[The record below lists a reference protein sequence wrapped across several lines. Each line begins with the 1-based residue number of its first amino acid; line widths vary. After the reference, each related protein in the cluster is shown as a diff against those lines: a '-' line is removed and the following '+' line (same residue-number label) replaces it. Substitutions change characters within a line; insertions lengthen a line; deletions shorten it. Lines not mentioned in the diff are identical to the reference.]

1 MGGGLQYFSVSP
13 SLFSF
18 GVWDYW
24 FGAWTWQ
31 IMEKSETLNSA
42 VTGVWLR
49 LSPGSRLSRVS
60 KVISRSRKDWD
71 TGATP
76 GPIAGHEVAAGGKL
90 DRSEAA
96 RIWTHEKIFL
106 LNSFYPNWLQVWD
119 IGSTQNADLWKFK
132 VKPWILLKLLD
143 KDAFDIEKLHIS
155 CNIT

>member
-1 MGGGLQYFSVSP
+1 MLFWKRVCWIKVCSKCHICHIHTWFLQKEAACNSFNFAKC
-13 SLFSF
+13 LF
-18 GVWDYW
+18 VNCRY
-24 FGAWTWQ
+24 
-31 IMEKSETLNSA
+31 I
-42 VTGVWLR
+42 R
-49 LSPGSRLSRVS
+49 RVS

-76 GPIAGHEVAAGGKL
+76 GPIAGPEETAGGKF
-90 DRSEAA
+90 DQSVAA

-155 CNIT
+155 CNITLKFWK